1 MIKILK
7 YEEVSYE
14 EIFSRNDPT
23 ANVSDTVKEIIAD
36 VRANGD
42 RALFAYCERF
52 DGARLSSL
60 EVSEAEIEE
69 AVSLVEP
76 KFLDIL
82 REAAENIR
90 RFHSAQK
97 RNSFIIN
104 EKDGVIGANVTQTL
118 YKGNYNQVQ
127 VYTDTDED
135 FYVDTTDDWD
145 INDRVGIKI
154 NPNKL
159 TLEKIT
165 EEEAEEE

>member
-1 MIKILK
+1 MEIETNDYQFTVQSTTEAKPDSLVKLGIKPDGIHVMKKLRTIN
-7 YEEVSYE
+7 EFIGEMTSPNTVEFCDGEFEV
-14 EIFSRNDPT
+14 D
-23 ANVSDTVKEIIAD
+23 VKEGDYEKGDKVKVKVKFED
-36 VRANGD
+36 V
-42 RALFAYCERF
+42 
-52 DGARLSSL
+52 
-60 EVSEAEIEE
+60 
-69 AVSLVEP
+69 
-76 KFLDIL
+76 IL
-82 REAAENIR
+82 TDD
-90 RFHSAQK
+90 
-97 RNSFIIN
+97 